1 MSSKRRKINPP
12 ELHVNGYEII
22 RNGFTTSEK
31 LLSELR
37 RQSNSRGCGAIFNE
51 NSESGNDLRRR
62 QACLK
67 NTSKIISTFIDE
79 VEGKL
84 EHHMKTHHATSRV
97 ILKSLPGCQRQL
109 AHSDNLPDKKLA
121 ETIVL
126 ENWDQ
131 IPLAVVCSVED
142 STIDIW
148 DGAINWIIPGAIKK
162 DIPRT
167 TVPLSPGDIL
177 VFRGDLIHG
186 GSAYDEENIRV
197 HFYLDSKKHP
207 HTYNMVYTLEGA
219 KEWEKHILEK

>member
-12 ELHVNGYEII
+12 ELNVNGYEII
-22 RNGFTTSEK
+22 KGGFTSSEK

-37 RQSNSRGCGAIFNE
+37 RQSLSRGSGAIFNK
-51 NSESGNDLRRR
+51 NSEKGNDMKRR

-67 NTSKIISTFIDE
+67 NTGNIISDFIKE
-79 VEGKL
+79 VEDKL
-84 EHHMKTHHATSRV
+84 AHHMKSRHATSRV

-109 AHSDNLPDKKLA
+109 AHSDNLPGKKLA

-126 ENWDQ
+126 EDWDE
-131 IPLAVVCSVED
+131 IPLAIVCSVED
-142 STIDIW
+142 SKIDIW
-148 DGAINWIIPGAIKK
+148 DGAINWIIPGAIRE
-162 DIPRT
+162 DIPRK
-167 TVPLSPGDIL
+167 TVPLKAGDIL

-197 HFYLDSKKHP
+197 HFYLDSKKNP

-219 KEWEKHILEK
+219 KEWEKHILNK

>member
-1 MSSKRRKINPP
+1 MSSKKRRVSP

-22 RNGFTTSEK
+22 KGGFTTSEK

-37 RQSNSRGCGAIFNE
+37 RQSNSRGSGAIFNE
-51 NSESGNDLRRR
+51 NSDKKNDLKRR

-67 NTSKIISTFIDE
+67 NTSSLISDFIKE
-79 VEGKL
+79 VEDKL
-84 EHHMKTHHATSRV
+84 EHHMSTHHATSRV

-121 ETIVL
+121 ETIIL
-126 ENWDQ
+126 EEWGEM
-131 IPLAVVCSVED
+131 PLAVVCSVED

-148 DGAINWIIPGAIKK
+148 DGAINWIIPGAIDK
-162 DIPRT
+162 DIPRK
-167 TVPLSPGDIL
+167 TVSLSKGDIL

-186 GSAYDEENIRV
+186 GSSYEEENIRV
-197 HFYLDSKKHP
+197 HFYLDSKKNP

-219 KEWEKHILEK
+219 KEWEKHILDK